1 MAERDPRIVGK
12 FSVIAPADTTAAA
25 LIDVYHSMDQDALI
39 SQISKLTGD
48 RRKLLTMLK
57 YLPRHSIW
65 TPGFIFDWLDQVIR
79 RLTTNHILGVYL
91 FLSPDVRSD
100 MWSQLRFHRPRFLP
114 GFDLG
119 ECFRECGP
127 SHLPGVCC

>member
-1 MAERDPRIVGK
+1 MTERDPRIVGK

-25 LIDVYHSMDQDALI
+25 LIDVYHSMDRDALI

-100 MWSQLRFHRPRFLP
+100 MWITTALPSPPISPRF
-114 GFDLG
+114 
-119 ECFRECGP
+119 
-127 SHLPGVCC
+127 